1 MARQTPI
8 ELARRVAHE
17 HEPARG
23 SAASAGDGV
32 SAGARYDGPV
42 MDPNTNAWNQR
53 RYSWWAPVYD
63 VVGRRFDARR
73 RRSLALLDLRP
84 GERVLLV
91 GAGTGADLPF
101 LPPDLLVL
109 GTDLTPAMLRRA
121 RARLRDRQHLALMD
135 GHALAVSG
143 ASCDAVVLH
152 LILAVLPDPL
162 ACLRETARVL
172 APGGRAVVFDKF
184 VRGRAPRVLRLVNTV
199 TRVLATEVTR
209 DFGDLLARSG
219 AALRVEH
226 DTPAGLGG
234 LFRHILLRRTG

>member
-1 MARQTPI
+1 
-8 ELARRVAHE
+8 
-17 HEPARG
+17 
-23 SAASAGDGV
+23 
-32 SAGARYDGPV
+32 

-53 RYSWWAPVYD
+53 RYSLWAPVYD
-63 VVGRRFDARR
+63 IVGRRFDARR

-91 GAGTGADLPF
+91 GAGTGADLPL
-101 LPPDLLVL
+101 LPPEVFAL
-109 GTDLTPAMLRRA
+109 GTDLTPAMLQRARVRA
-121 RARLRDRQHLALMD
+121 RARQHLALMD
-135 GHALAVSG
+135 GHALGVPD

-184 VRGRAPRVLRLVNTV
+184 VRGRAPLALRLVNV
-199 TRVLATEVTR
+199 ATRVLATEVTR
-209 DFGDLLARSG
+209 DFADLLARSG
-219 AALRVEH
+219 APLRVEH
-226 DTPAGLGG
+226 DAPAGLGG